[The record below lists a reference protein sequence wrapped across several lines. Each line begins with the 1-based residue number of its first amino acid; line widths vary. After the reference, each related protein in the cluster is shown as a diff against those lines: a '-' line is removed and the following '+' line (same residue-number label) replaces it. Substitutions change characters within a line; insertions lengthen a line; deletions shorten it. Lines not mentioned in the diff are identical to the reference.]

1 MHGLSVGRVKVA
13 GLLVTAMI
21 VSATAGALSAQGV
34 LAQLGLTEVEARRL
48 LFDQVRGT
56 GIGTRRSEIATVGH
70 RAFYKLPRAARGPA
84 ATALFA
90 WARAYVDSPAF
101 KTAYQEFRKG
111 AVPTTEARPTDS
123 VDAAVKTQIDEMLAG
138 IEQIKASAAS
148 LPPADRAQLLATVKE
163 QEAQVRDPKFAAQL
177 RTALE
182 MERDDR
188 ARSDEA
194 SAREAGERYPADPQR
209 IVARHLRAF
218 LDDTA
223 DADFSVR
230 TISLTGGADGIEFVD
245 PWPRQKPVMWQLAVI
260 AGPEATTAARAA
272 AEAWLK
278 EIER

>member
-1 MHGLSVGRVKVA
+1 MRGRSVGKVTVV
-13 GLLVTAMI
+13 GLLVAAAI
-21 VSATAGALSAQGV
+21 ASATVGAVSAQGV
-34 LAQLGLTEVEARRL
+34 LAQLGLTEAVARRL
-48 LFDQVRGT
+48 LFDQVRGA
-56 GIGTRRSEIATVGH
+56 GIGDRRSEIATVGH

-101 KTAYQEFRKG
+101 KTAYDEFRKG
-111 AVPTTEARPTDS
+111 AVPATEAAPADS
-123 VDAAVKTQIDEMLAG
+123 LAAAVKAQIDEMLAG

-148 LPPADRAQLLATVKE
+148 LPPPDRARMLATVE
-163 QEAQVRDPKFAAQL
+163 AQEAQVRDPKFAAQL

-182 MERDDR
+182 MERGDR

-194 SAREAGERYPADPQR
+194 SAREANERYPADPRR
-209 IVARHLRAF
+209 IFARHLRAF

-260 AGPEATTAARAA
+260 AGPEATAAARAA
-272 AEAWLK
+272 AEAWLE